1 MINLV
6 KDTIDKDDIQSLIS
20 WLNQEKIPRL
30 TKGDLT
36 IELEKKWAE
45 KIGSKYSVFV
55 NSGSSA
61 ILLSL
66 AVLKEFN
73 LIKNNKLVAPAL
85 SWVTDV
91 SSPLLLGFE
100 TRLCDCNLTDLSCDL
115 VQLEKI
121 FIEFEPAVFISVA
134 PLGLVP
140 DMEKLIDLCKKYDVL
155 LLEDVC
161 ESMGSTYNGKY
172 LGSFGFASVFSTYF
186 GHHLSTIEGGF
197 INTDN
202 EEFYHGLL
210 MMRSHGWDRDLP
222 EFKQKELRKESGVDD
237 FSALYTFFVSGMNL
251 RSTDLQAFIGIRA
264 IDKLDRFSKAR
275 NKNFNLY
282 LELVK
287 DNLITINPK
296 STDFVSNFAFPV
308 VSKNKSDIVV
318 NLKKQNIECRPL
330 IAGNMANKPFWIK
343 KYGKSNE
350 FPNADL
356 IDQLGFYVPN
366 HQDLTEIEI
375 QLVASII
382 NGEYVG

>member
-6 KDTIDKDDIQSLIS
+6 QDTIDKDDIKSLIS
-20 WLNQEKIPRL
+20 WLDQENIPRL
-30 TKGDLT
+30 TKGELT
-36 IELEKKWAE
+36 VQLEKKWAE
-45 KIGSKYSVFV
+45 KIGTKYSVFV

-61 ILLSL
+61 ILLAL
-66 AVLKEFN
+66 AVLKEFR

-85 SWVTDV
+85 SWATDV
-91 SSPLLLGFE
+91 SSPLLLGFD
-100 TRLCDCNLTDLSCDL
+100 TKLCDCNLTDLSCDL
-115 VQLEKI
+115 NHLEKI
-121 FIEFEPAVFISVA
+121 FIDFEPAVFISVA

-140 DMEKLIDLCKKYDVL
+140 NMEKLIKLCEKYDVI

-161 ESMGSTYNGKY
+161 ESMGSTFDNKY
-172 LGSFGFASVFSTYF
+172 LGSFGFASFFSTYF

-222 EFKQKELRKESGVDD
+222 EFKQKDLRKESNVDD
-237 FSALYTFFVSGMNL
+237 FSALYTFFVPGMNL
-251 RSTDLQAFIGIRA
+251 RSTDLQAFIGLRA
-264 IDKLDRFSKAR
+264 VDKLDSYSIVR

-282 LELVK
+282 LKLVK
-287 DNLITINPK
+287 DNLINITPK
-296 STDFVSNFAFPV
+296 PADFVSNFAFPV
-308 VSKNKSDIVV
+308 VSNSKSSIIE
-318 NLKKQNIECRPL
+318 NLKKQKVECRPL

-343 KYGKSNE
+343 HYGKSND

-366 HQDLTEIEI
+366 HQGLTENEIE
-375 QLVASII
+375 LVANII
-382 NGEYVG
+382 NGENIK